1 MFSDT
6 DSCWRKRGRLRP
18 DDSLGLHMQL
28 GVVFFFFFSQ
38 RIPAIQSLAFQCSPF
53 CPRSV
58 VSRIS
63 SLSSREKSLGQT
75 GMNQ

>member
-28 GVVFFFFFSQ
+28 GVVFFFF
-38 RIPAIQSLAFQCSPF
+38 
-53 CPRSV
+53 PRGFLLFKV
-58 VSRIS
+58 W
-63 SLSSREKSLGQT
+63 LSNVALFVQGPWYLESHHYHLERSHWDRLE
-75 GMNQ
+75 

>member
-28 GVVFFFFFSQ
+28 GVVFFFFPEDSCYSKFGF
-38 RIPAIQSLAFQCSPF
+38 P
-53 CPRSV
+53 
-58 VSRIS
+58 
-63 SLSSREKSLGQT
+63 
-75 GMNQ
+75 M